1 MMHLLST
8 VWLLAFDNPLK
19 PLERVLR
26 HILDWL
32 HGTIG
37 LPWAWSIVVLTVI
50 VRILIVPLA
59 VKQIRS
65 MQNLQRYA
73 PQLKELQKKYAH
85 DKQKQ
90 REELMKFYSEHK
102 INPAASCLPLLPQL
116 PIFFSLYYVLRHFAN
131 DAKIPEKAATLGDLH
146 WLGVWNIT
154 AKASAGWGPILLVL
168 YATTQVASVWLMSA
182 TADKTQ
188 RYIMTFLPVV
198 FIAVIINFPQGLVIY
213 WVTTN
218 LWTTGQGLI
227 TRRLIPKTPAPPKK
241 TSRTPAKGS
250 PAPVAAVSAGKGGS
264 GKGGSSKQA
273 SAKPAAPRPAA
284 DSGGVSPGPRKVK
297 RKKQNPPKK

>member
-1 MMHLLST
+1 MIGVAMG
-8 VWLLAFDNPLK
+8 WLLAFSNPLK
-19 PLERVLR
+19 PLEHALR
-26 HILDWL
+26 AVLDWL

-37 LPWAWSIVVLTVI
+37 LPWAWSIVVLTVLI
-50 VRILIVPLA
+50 RILIVPLA

-85 DKQKQ
+85 DKAKQ

-102 INPAASCLPLLPQL
+102 INPAASCLPMLPQL
-116 PIFFSLYYVLRHFAN
+116 PIFFSLYYVLKNFSD
-131 DAKIPEKAATLGDLH
+131 DAKVPALAAQLGDLH
-146 WLGVWNIT
+146 WLGIFKIT
-154 AKASAGWGPILLVL
+154 EKASSGWGPVLLVL
-168 YATTQVASVWLMSA
+168 YATSQVASVWLMSA

-198 FIAVIINFPQGLVIY
+198 FIAVIVNFPQGLVIY

-227 TRRLIPKTPAPPKK
+227 TRRLVPKTAAPPKK
-241 TSRTPAKGS
+241 TSRAPGKAQPALAA
-250 PAPVAAVSAGKGGS
+250 APSKP
-264 GKGGSSKQA
+264 KSST
-273 SAKPAAPRPAA
+273 AKPASKTSTPRAT
-284 DSGGVSPGPRKVK
+284 SGGTSAGPRKVK

>member
-1 MMHLLST
+1 MG
-8 VWLLAFDNPLK
+8 WLLAFSNPLK
-19 PLERVLR
+19 PLEHALR
-26 HILDWL
+26 AVLDWL

-37 LPWAWSIVVLTVI
+37 LPWAWSIVVLTVLI
-50 VRILIVPLA
+50 RILIVPLA

-85 DKQKQ
+85 DKAKQ

-102 INPAASCLPLLPQL
+102 INPAASCLPMLPQL
-116 PIFFSLYYVLRHFAN
+116 PIFFSLYYVLKNFSD
-131 DAKIPEKAATLGDLH
+131 DAKVPALAAQLGDLH
-146 WLGVWNIT
+146 WLGIFKIT
-154 AKASAGWGPILLVL
+154 EKASSGWGPVLLVL
-168 YATTQVASVWLMSA
+168 YATSQVASVWLMSA

-198 FIAVIINFPQGLVIY
+198 FIAVIVNFPQGLVIY

-227 TRRLIPKTPAPPKK
+227 TRRLVPKTAAPPKK
-241 TSRTPAKGS
+241 TSRAPGKAQPALAA
-250 PAPVAAVSAGKGGS
+250 APSKP
-264 GKGGSSKQA
+264 KSST
-273 SAKPAAPRPAA
+273 AKPASKTSTPRAT
-284 DSGGVSPGPRKVK
+284 SGGTSAGPRKVK

>member
-1 MMHLLST
+1 MIAVVMG
-8 VWLLAFDNPLK
+8 WILAFSNPLK
-19 PLERVLR
+19 PLEHALR
-26 HILDWL
+26 YVLDWL
-32 HGTIG
+32 HGTVG
-37 LPWAWSIVVLTVI
+37 LPWAWAIVVLTVTI
-50 VRILIVPLA
+50 RILIVPLA

-85 DKQKQ
+85 DKAKQ

-102 INPAASCLPLLPQL
+102 INPAASCLPMLPQL
-116 PIFFSLYYVLRHFAN
+116 PIFFSLYYVLRHFATE
-131 DAKIPEKAATLGDLH
+131 ASKGAQLGDLH
-146 WLGVWNIT
+146 WLGIFKIT
-154 AKASAGWGPILLVL
+154 EKASQGWGPVLLVL
-168 YATTQVASVWLMSA
+168 YATSQVASVWLMSA

-198 FIAVIINFPQGLVIY
+198 FIAVIVNFPQGLVIY

-227 TRRLIPKTPAPPKK
+227 TRRLIPKTAAPLKK
-241 TSRTPAKGS
+241 TSRSPGKAQPAVAAAPSKPKGS
-250 PAPVAAVSAGKGGS
+250 T
-264 GKGGSSKQA
+264 
-273 SAKPAAPRPAA
+273 AKPASRTSAPRAT
-284 DSGGVSPGPRKVK
+284 SGGTSAGPRKVK

>member
-1 MMHLLST
+1 MSSLLLG
-8 VWLLAFDNPLK
+8 WILAISNPLT
-19 PLERVLR
+19 PLEHALR
-26 HILDWL
+26 HVLDWL
-32 HGTIG
+32 HGTVG

-50 VRILIVPLA
+50 IRILIVPLA

-85 DKQKQ
+85 DKAKQ

-102 INPAASCLPLLPQL
+102 INPAASCLPMLPQL

-146 WLGVWNIT
+146 WLGIFKIT
-154 AKASAGWGPILLVL
+154 EKASHGWGPVLLVL
-168 YATTQVASVWLMSA
+168 YATSQVASVWLMSA

-198 FIAVIINFPQGLVIY
+198 FIAVIVNFPQGLVIY

-227 TRRLIPKTPAPPKK
+227 TRRLIPKTAAPLKK
-241 TSRTPAKGS
+241 TSRSPGRAQ
-250 PAPVAAVSAGKGGS
+250 PAPAIAS
-264 GKGGSSKQA
+264 GKPKSTGTK
-273 SAKPAAPRPAA
+273 
-284 DSGGVSPGPRKVK
+284 PRKVK

>member
-1 MMHLLST
+1 MG
-8 VWLLAFDNPLK
+8 WLLAFSNPLK
-19 PLERVLR
+19 PLEHALR
-26 HILDWL
+26 AVLDWL

-37 LPWAWSIVVLTVI
+37 LPWAWSIVVLTVLI
-50 VRILIVPLA
+50 RILIVPLA

-85 DKQKQ
+85 DKAKQ

-102 INPAASCLPLLPQL
+102 INPAASCLPMLPQL
-116 PIFFSLYYVLRHFAN
+116 PIFFSLYYVLKNFSD
-131 DAKIPEKAATLGDLH
+131 DAKVPALAAQLGDLH
-146 WLGVWNIT
+146 WLGIFKIT
-154 AKASAGWGPILLVL
+154 EKASSGWGPVLLVL
-168 YATTQVASVWLMSA
+168 YATSQVASVWLMSA

-198 FIAVIINFPQGLVIY
+198 FIAVIVNFPQGLVIY

-227 TRRLIPKTPAPPKK
+227 TRRLVPKTAAPPKK
-241 TSRTPAKGS
+241 TSRALGKAQPALAAAPSKPKGS
-250 PAPVAAVSAGKGGS
+250 T
-264 GKGGSSKQA
+264 
-273 SAKPAAPRPAA
+273 AKPASKTSTPRAT
-284 DSGGVSPGPRKVK
+284 SGGTSAGPRKVK

>member
-1 MMHLLST
+1 MT
-8 VWLLAFDNPLK
+8 GLLALIVGISNPLK
-19 PLERVLR
+19 PLEHALR
-26 HILDWL
+26 HVLDWL
-32 HGTIG
+32 HGTVG

-50 VRILIVPLA
+50 IRILIVPLA

-85 DKQKQ
+85 DKAKQ

-102 INPAASCLPLLPQL
+102 INPAASCLPMLPQL

-146 WLGVWNIT
+146 WLGLFNIT
-154 AKASAGWGPILLVL
+154 AKASHGWGPILLVI
-168 YATTQVASVWLMSA
+168 YAGSQVTSVWLMSA

-227 TRRLIPKTPAPPKK
+227 TRRLVPKTPAPPRK
-241 TSRTPAKGS
+241 TSRTPGK
-250 PAPVAAVSAGKGGS
+250 PELQPAAVAKAKPKAVGS
-264 GKGGSSKQA
+264 GQ
-273 SAKPAAPRPAA
+273 KPAGGAAKRAASGPPPA
-284 DSGGVSPGPRKVK
+284 GPRQVK
-297 RKKQNPPKK
+297 RKKKNPPKR

>member
-1 MMHLLST
+1 MIGVAMG
-8 VWLLAFDNPLK
+8 WLLAFSNPLK
-19 PLERVLR
+19 PLEHALR
-26 HILDWL
+26 AILDWL

-37 LPWAWSIVVLTVI
+37 LPWAWSIVVLTVLI
-50 VRILIVPLA
+50 RILIVPLA

-85 DKQKQ
+85 DKAKQ

-102 INPAASCLPLLPQL
+102 INPAASCLPMLPQL
-116 PIFFSLYYVLRHFAN
+116 PIFFSLYYVLKNFSD
-131 DAKIPEKAATLGDLH
+131 DAKVPALAAQLGDLH
-146 WLGVWNIT
+146 WLGIFKIT
-154 AKASAGWGPILLVL
+154 EKASSGWGPVLLVL
-168 YATTQVASVWLMSA
+168 YATSQVASVWLMSA

-198 FIAVIINFPQGLVIY
+198 FIAVIVNFPQGLVIY

-227 TRRLIPKTPAPPKK
+227 TRRLVPKTAAPPKK
-241 TSRTPAKGS
+241 TSRALGKAQPALAAAPSKPKGS
-250 PAPVAAVSAGKGGS
+250 T
-264 GKGGSSKQA
+264 
-273 SAKPAAPRPAA
+273 AKPASKTSTPRAT
-284 DSGGVSPGPRKVK
+284 SGGTSAGPRKVK

>member
-1 MMHLLST
+1 MIGVAMG
-8 VWLLAFDNPLK
+8 WLLAFSNPLK
-19 PLERVLR
+19 PLEHALR
-26 HILDWL
+26 AVLDWL

-37 LPWAWSIVVLTVI
+37 LPWAWSIVVLTVLI
-50 VRILIVPLA
+50 RILIVPLA

-85 DKQKQ
+85 DKAKQ

-102 INPAASCLPLLPQL
+102 INPAASCLPMLPQL
-116 PIFFSLYYVLRHFAN
+116 PIFFSLYYVLKNFSD
-131 DAKIPEKAATLGDLH
+131 DAKVPALAAQLGDLH
-146 WLGVWNIT
+146 WLGIFKIT
-154 AKASAGWGPILLVL
+154 EKASSGWGPVLLVL
-168 YATTQVASVWLMSA
+168 YATSQVASVWLMSA

-198 FIAVIINFPQGLVIY
+198 FIAVIVNFPQGLVIY

-227 TRRLIPKTPAPPKK
+227 TRRLVPKTAAPPKK
-241 TSRTPAKGS
+241 TSRALGKAQPALAAAPSKPKGS
-250 PAPVAAVSAGKGGS
+250 T
-264 GKGGSSKQA
+264 
-273 SAKPAAPRPAA
+273 AKPASKTSTPRAGSSRRCPQHSAHC
-284 DSGGVSPGPRKVK
+284 
-297 RKKQNPPKK
+297 

>member
-1 MMHLLST
+1 MIGVAMG
-8 VWLLAFDNPLK
+8 WILAFANPLK
-19 PLERVLR
+19 PLEHALR
-26 HILDWL
+26 AVLDWL
-32 HGTIG
+32 HGTVG
-37 LPWAWSIVVLTVI
+37 LPWAWSIVVLTVLI
-50 VRILIVPLA
+50 RILIVPLA

-85 DKQKQ
+85 DKAKQ

-102 INPAASCLPLLPQL
+102 INPAASCLPMLPQL
-116 PIFFSLYYVLRHFAN
+116 PIFFSLYYVLKNFAD
-131 DAKIPEKAATLGDLH
+131 DAKVPALAAQLGDLH
-146 WLGVWNIT
+146 WLGIFKIT
-154 AKASAGWGPILLVL
+154 EKASSGWGPVLLVL
-168 YATTQVASVWLMSA
+168 YATSQVASVWLMSA

-198 FIAVIINFPQGLVIY
+198 FIAVIVNFPQGLVIY

-227 TRRLIPKTPAPPKK
+227 TRRLIPKTAAPLKK
-241 TSRTPAKGS
+241 TSRAPGKAQPAIAAAPSKPKSSTAKPASKTSTPRATS
-250 PAPVAAVSAGKGGS
+250 
-264 GKGGSSKQA
+264 GGSSA
-273 SAKPAAPRPAA
+273 
-284 DSGGVSPGPRKVK
+284 GPRKVK

>member
-1 MMHLLST
+1 MIGVAMG
-8 VWLLAFDNPLK
+8 WLLAFSNPLK
-19 PLERVLR
+19 PLEHALR
-26 HILDWL
+26 AVLDWL

-37 LPWAWSIVVLTVI
+37 LPWAWSIVVLTVLI
-50 VRILIVPLA
+50 RILIVPLA

-85 DKQKQ
+85 DKAKQ

-102 INPAASCLPLLPQL
+102 INPAASCLPMLPQL
-116 PIFFSLYYVLRHFAN
+116 PIFFSLYYVLKNFSD
-131 DAKIPEKAATLGDLH
+131 DAKVPALAAQLGDLH
-146 WLGVWNIT
+146 WLGIFKIT
-154 AKASAGWGPILLVL
+154 EKASSGWGPVLIVL
-168 YATTQVASVWLMSA
+168 YATSQVASVWLMSA

-198 FIAVIINFPQGLVIY
+198 FIAVIVNFPQGLVIY

-227 TRRLIPKTPAPPKK
+227 TRRLVPKTAAPPKK
-241 TSRTPAKGS
+241 TSRAPGKAQPALAA
-250 PAPVAAVSAGKGGS
+250 APSKP
-264 GKGGSSKQA
+264 KSST
-273 SAKPAAPRPAA
+273 AKPASKTSTPRAT
-284 DSGGVSPGPRKVK
+284 SGGTSAGPRKVK

>member
-1 MMHLLST
+1 MIGVAMG
-8 VWLLAFDNPLK
+8 WLLAFSNPLK
-19 PLERVLR
+19 PLEHALR
-26 HILDWL
+26 AVLDWL

-37 LPWAWSIVVLTVI
+37 LPWAWSIVVLTVLI
-50 VRILIVPLA
+50 RILIVPLA

-85 DKQKQ
+85 DKAKQ

-102 INPAASCLPLLPQL
+102 INPAASCLPMLPQL
-116 PIFFSLYYVLRHFAN
+116 PIFFSLYYVLKNFSD
-131 DAKIPEKAATLGDLH
+131 DAKVPALAAQLGDLH
-146 WLGVWNIT
+146 WLGIFKIT
-154 AKASAGWGPILLVL
+154 EKASSGWGPVLLVL
-168 YATTQVASVWLMSA
+168 YATSQVASVWLMSA

-198 FIAVIINFPQGLVIY
+198 FIAVIVNFPQGLVIY

-227 TRRLIPKTPAPPKK
+227 TRRLVPKTAAPPKK
-241 TSRTPAKGS
+241 TSRALGKAQPALAAAPSKPKGS
-250 PAPVAAVSAGKGGS
+250 T
-264 GKGGSSKQA
+264 
-273 SAKPAAPRPAA
+273 AKPASKTSTPRAT
-284 DSGGVSPGPRKVK
+284 SGGTSAGPRKVK

>member
-1 MMHLLST
+1 MSGLLLG
-8 VWLLAFDNPLK
+8 WILAISNPLK
-19 PLERVLR
+19 PLEHALR
-26 HILDWL
+26 AVLDWL
-32 HGTIG
+32 HGTVG

-50 VRILIVPLA
+50 IRILIVPLA

-85 DKQKQ
+85 DKAKQ

-102 INPAASCLPLLPQL
+102 INPAASCLPMLPQL

-131 DAKIPEKAATLGDLH
+131 EASKGAQLGDLH
-146 WLGVWNIT
+146 WLGIFKIT
-154 AKASAGWGPILLVL
+154 EKASAGWGPVLLVL
-168 YATTQVASVWLMSA
+168 YATSQVASVWLMSA

-227 TRRLIPKTPAPPKK
+227 TRRLVPKTPAPPRK
-241 TSRTPAKGS
+241 TSRSLGKAAPAPAIAPARSSKGS
-250 PAPVAAVSAGKGGS
+250 GQKP
-264 GKGGSSKQA
+264 A
-273 SAKPAAPRPAA
+273 SAKPASQRPPA
-284 DSGGVSPGPRKVK
+284 GGGASPGPRKVK

>member
-1 MMHLLST
+1 MIAVVMS
-8 VWLLAFDNPLK
+8 WILAISNPLK
-19 PLERVLR
+19 PLEHALR
-26 HILDWL
+26 HVLDWL
-32 HGTIG
+32 HGTVG

-50 VRILIVPLA
+50 IRILIVPLA

-85 DKQKQ
+85 DKAKQ

-102 INPAASCLPLLPQL
+102 INPAASCLPMLPQL
-116 PIFFSLYYVLRHFAN
+116 PIFFSLYYVLRHFAD

-146 WLGVWNIT
+146 WLGIFKIT
-154 AKASAGWGPILLVL
+154 EKASHGWGPVLLVL
-168 YATTQVASVWLMSA
+168 YATSQVASVWLMSA

-198 FIAVIINFPQGLVIY
+198 FIAVIVNFPQGLVIY

-227 TRRLIPKTPAPPKK
+227 TRRLIPKTVAPPKK
-241 TSRTPAKGS
+241 TSRSPGKAQPAVAAASSKPKGS
-250 PAPVAAVSAGKGGS
+250 T
-264 GKGGSSKQA
+264 
-273 SAKPAAPRPAA
+273 AKPASKTSTPRAT
-284 DSGGVSPGPRKVK
+284 SGGIPAGPRKVK

>member
-1 MMHLLST
+1 MIGVAMG
-8 VWLLAFDNPLK
+8 WLLAFSNPLK
-19 PLERVLR
+19 PLEHALR
-26 HILDWL
+26 AVLDWL

-37 LPWAWSIVVLTVI
+37 LPWAWSIVVLTVLI
-50 VRILIVPLA
+50 RILIVPLA

-85 DKQKQ
+85 DKAKQ
-90 REELMKFYSEHK
+90 REELMKFYSEHR
-102 INPAASCLPLLPQL
+102 INPAASCLPMLPQL
-116 PIFFSLYYVLRHFAN
+116 PIFFSLYYVLKNFSD
-131 DAKIPEKAATLGDLH
+131 DAKVPALAAQLGDLH
-146 WLGVWNIT
+146 WLGIFKIT
-154 AKASAGWGPILLVL
+154 EKASSGWGPVLLVL
-168 YATTQVASVWLMSA
+168 YATSQVASVWLMSA

-198 FIAVIINFPQGLVIY
+198 FIAVIVNFPQGLVIY

-227 TRRLIPKTPAPPKK
+227 TRRLVPKTAAPPKK
-241 TSRTPAKGS
+241 TSRALGKAQPALAAAPSKPKGS
-250 PAPVAAVSAGKGGS
+250 T
-264 GKGGSSKQA
+264 
-273 SAKPAAPRPAA
+273 AKPASKTSTPRAT
-284 DSGGVSPGPRKVK
+284 SGGTSAGPRKVK

>member
-1 MMHLLST
+1 MIGP
-8 VWLLAFDNPLK
+8 LAQAVAMSNPLK
-19 PLERVLR
+19 PLETALR
-26 HILDWL
+26 HVLEWL
-32 HGTIG
+32 GPDELG

-50 VRILIVPLA
+50 IRILIVPLA

-85 DKQKQ
+85 DKAKQ

-102 INPAASCLPLLPQL
+102 INPAASCLPMLPQL
-116 PIFFSLYYVLRHFAN
+116 PIFFSLYYVLRHFART
-131 DAKIPEKAATLGDLH
+131 PAAANGHDLH
-146 WLGVWNIT
+146 WLGIFDIT
-154 AKASAGWGPILLVL
+154 AKASHGWGPLLLVL
-168 YATTQVASVWLMSA
+168 YASSQVTSVWLMSA

-227 TRRLIPKTPAPPKK
+227 TRRLVPKTPAPPRK
-241 TSRTPAKGS
+241 TSRTPGKAEVEAAPAAKARPKALDAGEK
-250 PAPVAAVSAGKGGS
+250 PAATA
-264 GKGGSSKQA
+264 
-273 SAKPAAPRPAA
+273 AKPAAQPPKRAASGPSYPAA
-284 DSGGVSPGPRKVK
+284 SRKVK
-297 RKKQNPPKK
+297 RKKKGPPKR

>member
-1 MMHLLST
+1 MTGFLLG
-8 VWLLAFDNPLK
+8 WLVAISNPLK
-19 PLERVLR
+19 PLEHALR
-26 HILDWL
+26 HVLDWL
-32 HGTIG
+32 HDTIG
-37 LPWAWSIVVLTVI
+37 LPWAWAIVVLTVI
-50 VRILIVPLA
+50 IRILIVPLA

-85 DKQKQ
+85 DKAKQ

-102 INPAASCLPLLPQL
+102 INPAASCLPMLPQL

-146 WLGVWNIT
+146 WLGLFKIT
-154 AKASAGWGPILLVL
+154 EKASSGWGPVLLVI
-168 YATTQVASVWLMSA
+168 YAASQVTSVWLMSA

-241 TSRTPAKGS
+241 SSRTPAKGE
-250 PAPVAAVSAGKGGS
+250 PAPAIAAGS
-264 GKGGSSKQA
+264 KSKA
-273 SAKPAAPRPAA
+273 AAKPGAAKPAAAKPKP
-284 DSGGVSPGPRKVK
+284 SGGGASPGPRKVK

>member
-1 MMHLLST
+1 MTGLLVGWIVALS
-8 VWLLAFDNPLK
+8 NPLK
-19 PLERVLR
+19 PLETGLR
-26 HILDWL
+26 HVLDWL
-32 HGTIG
+32 HGSVG

-50 VRILIVPLA
+50 IRILIVPLA

-102 INPAASCLPLLPQL
+102 INPAASCLPMLPQL
-116 PIFFSLYYVLRHFAN
+116 PIFFSLYYVLKNFSD
-131 DAKIPEKAATLGDLH
+131 DAKVPALAAELGDLH
-146 WLGVWNIT
+146 WLGLFKIT
-154 AKASAGWGPILLVL
+154 EKASSGWGPLLLVI
-168 YATTQVASVWLMSA
+168 YAASQVTSVWLMSA

-241 TSRTPAKGS
+241 SSRTPGKDA
-250 PAPVAAVSAGKGGS
+250 PAPAIAASSKTKQKAIGS
-264 GKGGSSKQA
+264 GSA
-273 SAKPAAPRPAA
+273 AKPAAAA
-284 DSGGVSPGPRKVK
+284 KPKPKPSGGTAPGPRKVK

>member
-1 MMHLLST
+1 MTGPLGLI
-8 VWLLAFDNPLK
+8 VGFANPLK
-19 PLERVLR
+19 PLETALR
-26 HILDWL
+26 HVLEWL
-32 HGTIG
+32 GPDQLG

-50 VRILIVPLA
+50 IRILIVPLA

-85 DKQKQ
+85 DKAKQ
-90 REELMKFYSEHK
+90 REELMKFYQEHK
-102 INPAASCLPLLPQL
+102 INPAASCLPMLPQL

-131 DAKIPEKAATLGDLH
+131 TPAAANGHDLH
-146 WLGVWNIT
+146 WLGLFNIT
-154 AKASAGWGPILLVL
+154 AKASHGWGPLLLVL
-168 YATTQVASVWLMSA
+168 YASSQVTSVWLMSA

-227 TRRLIPKTPAPPKK
+227 TRRLVPKTPAPPKK
-241 TSRTPAKGS
+241 TSRAPGKPEPQPA
-250 PAPVAAVSAGKGGS
+250 VAARAKPKALGS
-264 GKGGSSKQA
+264 GQ
-273 SAKPAAPRPAA
+273 KPAAPKRAPSGPPPA
-284 DSGGVSPGPRKVK
+284 GPRQVK
-297 RKKQNPPKK
+297 RKKKNPPKR

>member
-1 MMHLLST
+1 MTGLVVGIS
-8 VWLLAFDNPLK
+8 NPLR
-19 PLERVLR
+19 PLETALHRVLE
-26 HILDWL
+26 WL
-32 HGTIG
+32 GPDQLG

-50 VRILIVPLA
+50 IRILIVPLA

-85 DKQKQ
+85 DKAKQ

-102 INPAASCLPLLPQL
+102 INPAASCLPMLPQL
-116 PIFFSLYYVLRHFAN
+116 PIFFSLYFVLRNFA
-131 DAKIPEKAATLGDLH
+131 DEAKIPERAAELGDLH
-146 WLGVWNIT
+146 WLGLFDIT
-154 AKASAGWGPILLVL
+154 EKASRGWGPLLLVL
-168 YATTQVASVWLMSA
+168 YAGSQVTSVWLMSA

-227 TRRLIPKTPAPPKK
+227 TRRLVPKTPAPPRK
-241 TSRTPAKGS
+241 TSRTPGKAEVEAAPAAKARPKAL
-250 PAPVAAVSAGKGGS
+250 PAGEKPATTA
-264 GKGGSSKQA
+264 
-273 SAKPAAPRPAA
+273 AKPAAQTPKRAASGPSYPAA
-284 DSGGVSPGPRKVK
+284 SRKVK
-297 RKKQNPPKK
+297 RKKKNPPKR